1 MILAKVPNFT
11 PECLWIVGFVYVG
24 HSGATTNYSRREAF
38 ASIQQA
44 LDRVVPFDNNHPVL
58 IFGDWNTDP
67 QRLQRIVH
75 SWGHGLTVMQF
86 SGSQITRLSTVH
98 GRRHSSI
105 DHFVCNAPA
114 RALLTSPR
122 VDRQTAVAD
131 HFVICTSIRAET
143 QGQPPVPR
151 APIISR
157 HHCLKATDRI
167 ATSNYWDVL
176 VDGATDDTDTDTDIH
191 QLTSQFLE
199 SANAVADNLSLRLS
213 PPATR
218 SNRRLLSG
226 ATKRAILAS
235 NTARQAF
242 IAAATHTNPDPVQCN
257 TLRDEWSRL
266 KAAAT
271 QLERADGRKQW
282 VKHADD
288 LDRAV
293 SDGRTDLVFAA
304 ARAMS
309 GNSSR
314 SAAVTPL
321 YNSNGIVQYDPTSI
335 LRVMQCHYGS
345 LAADTTGHSLDLQYW
360 HDRQPIQVS
369 RDTPLIRNSDILDQD
384 FSWNQIAATLL
395 QMSPRKAPGDDGIT
409 TAFYQ
414 AALYMPANTQEGVP
428 PTPFAR
434 ALLRVCGQVFAS
446 ATIPRAWLCASIV
459 SIDKKDGDPLNPG
472 DKRGIAL
479 INVGLKLVCKVLQM
493 RIERFVETNNLLSY
507 EQAGFRKRKECVG
520 QVVSLVDIIQRRQ
533 NAGLNTHVLFIDI
546 RKAFDTVP
554 VGALLW
560 KLQNM
565 GFPRRTLA
573 FLKALY
579 TSSSARARAGS
590 LLSDPF
596 PVQRGVR
603 QGCPL
608 SGLLFNLFIN
618 DILDGVAPITVPGL
632 PRDTNP
638 IRGLMYADDVAV
650 FADSEQSLLAASTAV
665 ERWANQ
671 WEMQFGVAKCGIIS
685 FTGHL
690 APRLDNPLDIRLH
703 GQLVS
708 RVESYKYLGVLIDS
722 KLDHSAW
729 LKQKR
734 SALEHTI
741 SALHPVLANHQLT
754 VNYRSRIFSA
764 VVMGKAYYGLELVG
778 GNKSHLA
785 PLQTTINK
793 GIRLFT
799 GARLSTAIGPLLVET
814 GIGSLLTRS
823 LVSRGQLVRSQRW
836 FWSRRTKQ
844 LYRNRYW
851 LTPQVRP
858 KTVKQRHS
866 FALMETLQTC
876 GDSASLQK
884 YVTRQLLD
892 TSGFFKDPSFD
903 QSRAHGTRYLMLAR
917 MDALWT
923 ARKAIQIG
931 ILVDTHPFSVDHCIL
946 CDQQLLST
954 SIAHLVVECKQVTGH
969 RIQSGLVPAIQ
980 KSRLRLLGRALDPGV
995 ENVYTWLRGGVLNG
1009 EADLDQRWLDGTV
1022 EHESMG
1028 TRHDNRALAARL
1040 ADFLQF
1046 IQKKTTNYSR
1056 REAFASIR
1064 QALDRVVPFDN
1075 NHPVLIF
1082 GDWNTD
1088 PQRLQ
1093 RIVHSWGH
1101 GLTVMQFSGSQI
1113 TRLSTVHGRRHSS
1126 IDHFV
1131 CNAPARALLTSP
1143 PTDRIAT
1150 SNYWDVLADGAT
1162 DDTDTDTNIHQ
1173 LTSQFLESANAV
1185 ADNLSLRLSPPATRF
1200 NRRLLSGATKR
1211 AILASNT
1218 ARQAFIAV
1226 ATHTNPDPVHCS
1238 TLRDEW
1244 SRLKATATQ
1253 LERVDGRKQWVKH
1266 ADNLDRA
1273 VSDGR
1278 TDLVFAA
1285 ARAMS
1290 GNSSRS
1296 AAVTPLY
1303 TSDGIVQY
1311 DPTSILRVMQGHY
1324 GSLAADTT
1332 GHSLDL
1338 QYWHDRQPIQAS
1350 PNTPT
1355 IRNSEILDQDFSW
1368 NQIAAAL
1375 LQMSPRKAPGD
1386 DGITTAFYQAALY
1399 MPANTQEGV
1408 PPTPFARALLR
1419 VCGQVFA
1426 SATIPRAWLCASI
1439 VSIDKKD
1446 GDPLNPGDKRG
1457 IALINVGL
1465 KLVCKVLQMR
1475 IERFVETKNLL
1486 SYEQAGFRKRKE
1498 CVGQVVSLVDI
1509 IQRRQNAGLNTH
1521 VLFIDIRKAFDTV
1534 PVGALLWKL
1543 QNMGFPRRTL
1553 AFLKALYTSSSA
1565 RARAGSLLSDPFPVQ
1580 RGVRQGCPLSGL
1592 LFNLFINDILD
1603 GVAPITVP
1611 GLPRDTNPIR
1621 GLMYADDVAVFAD
1634 SEQSLLA
1641 ASTAVE
1647 QWANQWEM
1655 QFGVAKCGIISFTG
1669 HLAPR
1674 LDNPLDIRLHGQ
1686 LVSRVESY
1694 KYLGVLIDSKLDHS
1708 AWLKQK
1714 RSALEHTISAL
1725 HPVLAN
1731 HQLTVNYRSRIFS
1744 AVVMGKAY
1752 YGLELVGGNKSH
1764 LAPLQTTINK
1774 GIRLFTGARLS
1785 TAIGPLLVETGID
1798 SLLTRSLVSRVRL
1811 LERSVTKRTPIN
1823 AICSGTDNDVFTLNV
1838 QGQLVRSQRWF
1849 LVSSDQ
1855 TAVQEQILADTTSQ
1869 TKDSQATTLVCIDGN
1884 STNMWGLCIAPKLIH
1899 CILCNRQLLST
1910 SIAHLV
1916 VECEQVT
1923 GHRIQSGLVPAIQ
1936 KSRLRLL
1943 GRALDPGVENVYT
1956 WLRGEVLN
1964 GEADLDQRW
1973 LDGTV
1978 EHESMGTRHDNR
1990 ALAARLA
1997 DFLQVAYRQYQSIL
2011 WKYHRDR
2018 LVEVG

>member
-1 MILAKVPNFT
+1 MANSDISVSSVDHRQEPSTSTTFSIYGLAAVSITYLRSILAPILGHQMEHVSKIDRRTTKHGARFRITVPEDRQRNIIQRLERQSKKTHWRIRQNYRHRRPDQPRPTAPPPPLSRQILAVNVASISNKRPAIRHIVRNTRLWAISETCITSSKFRFTVPGFDVIQHPATGPGRRGIALGIPSCFGGHEHGSAVGTMILAKVPNFT
-11 PECLWIVGFVYVG
+11 PECLWIVGSVYVG

-38 ASIQQA
+38 ASIRQA

-131 HFVICTSIRAET
+131 HFVIRTSIRAEA
-143 QGQPPVPR
+143 QGQPPAPR
-151 APIISR
+151 APTISR
-157 HHCLKATDRI
+157 HHCLEATDRI

-176 VDGATDDTDTDTDIH
+176 ADGAADDTDTDTDIH

-199 SANAVADNLSLRLS
+199 SANAVADQLSLRLS

-226 ATKRAILAS
+226 TTKRAILAS

-242 IAAATHTNPDPVQCN
+242 ISAATNRNPDPVQCN
-257 TLRDEWSRL
+257 TLQDEWSRL

-271 QLERADGRKQW
+271 QLERVDGRKQW
-282 VKHADD
+282 AKHADN

-321 YNSNGIVQYDPTSI
+321 YNSDGVVQYDPTSI
-335 LRVMQCHYGS
+335 MRVMQGHYGS

-369 RDTPLIRNSDILDQD
+369 PNTPPIRNSDILDQD
-384 FSWNQIAATLL
+384 FSWNQIAAALL

-434 ALLRVCGQVFAS
+434 ALLKVCGQVFAS

-507 EQAGFRKRKECVG
+507 EQAGFRKREECVG

-650 FADSEQSLLAASTAV
+650 FADSEQSLLAASTAI
-665 ERWANQ
+665 EQWAIQ

-690 APRLDNPLDIRLH
+690 VSRLDNPLDIRLH

-734 SALEHTI
+734 FALEHTI
-741 SALHPVLANHQLT
+741 SALYPVLANHQLT

-823 LVSRGQLVRSQRW
+823 LVSRVRLLERSVTKRTPINAICSGTDNDVFTLNVQGQLVRSQRW

-866 FALMETLQTC
+866 FALMETLRTC
-876 GDSASLQK
+876 GDSASPQK
-884 YVTRQLLD
+884 YVTRQFLD
-892 TSGFFKDPSFD
+892 TSRFFKDPSFD

-931 ILVDTHPFSVDHCIL
+931 ILVDTHPFSVDRCIL
-946 CDQQLLST
+946 CDQ
-954 SIAHLVVECKQVTGH
+954 
-969 RIQSGLVPAIQ
+969 
-980 KSRLRLLGRALDPGV
+980 
-995 ENVYTWLRGGVLNG
+995 
-1009 EADLDQRWLDGTV
+1009 
-1022 EHESMG
+1022 
-1028 TRHDNRALAARL
+1028 
-1040 ADFLQF
+1040 
-1046 IQKKTTNYSR
+1046 
-1056 REAFASIR
+1056 
-1064 QALDRVVPFDN
+1064 
-1075 NHPVLIF
+1075 
-1082 GDWNTD
+1082 
-1088 PQRLQ
+1088 
-1093 RIVHSWGH
+1093 
-1101 GLTVMQFSGSQI
+1101 
-1113 TRLSTVHGRRHSS
+1113 
-1126 IDHFV
+1126 
-1131 CNAPARALLTSP
+1131 
-1143 PTDRIAT
+1143 
-1150 SNYWDVLADGAT
+1150 
-1162 DDTDTDTNIHQ
+1162 
-1173 LTSQFLESANAV
+1173 
-1185 ADNLSLRLSPPATRF
+1185 
-1200 NRRLLSGATKR
+1200 
-1211 AILASNT
+1211 
-1218 ARQAFIAV
+1218 
-1226 ATHTNPDPVHCS
+1226 
-1238 TLRDEW
+1238 
-1244 SRLKATATQ
+1244 
-1253 LERVDGRKQWVKH
+1253 
-1266 ADNLDRA
+1266 
-1273 VSDGR
+1273 
-1278 TDLVFAA
+1278 
-1285 ARAMS
+1285 
-1290 GNSSRS
+1290 
-1296 AAVTPLY
+1296 
-1303 TSDGIVQY
+1303 
-1311 DPTSILRVMQGHY
+1311 
-1324 GSLAADTT
+1324 
-1332 GHSLDL
+1332 
-1338 QYWHDRQPIQAS
+1338 
-1350 PNTPT
+1350 
-1355 IRNSEILDQDFSW
+1355 
-1368 NQIAAAL
+1368 
-1375 LQMSPRKAPGD
+1375 
-1386 DGITTAFYQAALY
+1386 
-1399 MPANTQEGV
+1399 
-1408 PPTPFARALLR
+1408 
-1419 VCGQVFA
+1419 
-1426 SATIPRAWLCASI
+1426 
-1439 VSIDKKD
+1439 
-1446 GDPLNPGDKRG
+1446 
-1457 IALINVGL
+1457 
-1465 KLVCKVLQMR
+1465 
-1475 IERFVETKNLL
+1475 
-1486 SYEQAGFRKRKE
+1486 
-1498 CVGQVVSLVDI
+1498 
-1509 IQRRQNAGLNTH
+1509 
-1521 VLFIDIRKAFDTV
+1521 
-1534 PVGALLWKL
+1534 
-1543 QNMGFPRRTL
+1543 
-1553 AFLKALYTSSSA
+1553 
-1565 RARAGSLLSDPFPVQ
+1565 
-1580 RGVRQGCPLSGL
+1580 
-1592 LFNLFINDILD
+1592 
-1603 GVAPITVP
+1603 
-1611 GLPRDTNPIR
+1611 
-1621 GLMYADDVAVFAD
+1621 
-1634 SEQSLLA
+1634 
-1641 ASTAVE
+1641 
-1647 QWANQWEM
+1647 
-1655 QFGVAKCGIISFTG
+1655 
-1669 HLAPR
+1669 
-1674 LDNPLDIRLHGQ
+1674 
-1686 LVSRVESY
+1686 
-1694 KYLGVLIDSKLDHS
+1694 
-1708 AWLKQK
+1708 
-1714 RSALEHTISAL
+1714 
-1725 HPVLAN
+1725 
-1731 HQLTVNYRSRIFS
+1731 
-1744 AVVMGKAY
+1744 
-1752 YGLELVGGNKSH
+1752 
-1764 LAPLQTTINK
+1764 
-1774 GIRLFTGARLS
+1774 
-1785 TAIGPLLVETGID
+1785 
-1798 SLLTRSLVSRVRL
+1798 
-1811 LERSVTKRTPIN
+1811 
-1823 AICSGTDNDVFTLNV
+1823 
-1838 QGQLVRSQRWF
+1838 
-1849 LVSSDQ
+1849 
-1855 TAVQEQILADTTSQ
+1855 
-1869 TKDSQATTLVCIDGN
+1869 
-1884 STNMWGLCIAPKLIH
+1884 
-1899 CILCNRQLLST
+1899 QLLST

-1956 WLRGEVLN
+1956 WLRGGVIN

-1997 DFLQVAYRQYQSIL
+1997 DFLQVAYRQYQSTL

-2018 LVEVG
+2018 LVEVD

>member
-11 PECLWIVGFVYVG
+11 PECLWIVGSVYVG

-38 ASIQQA
+38 ASIRQA

-131 HFVICTSIRAET
+131 HFVIRTSIRAEA

-151 APIISR
+151 APTISR
-157 HHCLKATDRI
+157 HHCLEATDRI

-176 VDGATDDTDTDTDIH
+176 AD
-191 QLTSQFLE
+191 
-199 SANAVADNLSLRLS
+199 ANAVADNLSLRLS

-226 ATKRAILAS
+226 TTKRAILAS

-257 TLRDEWSRL
+257 TLEM
-266 KAAAT
+266 
-271 QLERADGRKQW
+271 
-282 VKHADD
+282 
-288 LDRAV
+288 

-321 YNSNGIVQYDPTSI
+321 YNSDGIVQYDPTSI
-335 LRVMQCHYGS
+335 LRVMQGHYGS

-360 HDRQPIQVS
+360 HDRQPIQAS
-369 RDTPLIRNSDILDQD
+369 PNTPPIRNSDILDQD
-384 FSWNQIAATLL
+384 FSWNQIAAALL
-395 QMSPRKAPGDDGIT
+395 QMSPRKAPGDDGIS

-507 EQAGFRKRKECVG
+507 EQAGFRKREECVG

-618 DILDGVAPITVPGL
+618 DILNGVAPITVPGL
-632 PRDTNP
+632 PRDTSP
-638 IRGLMYADDVAV
+638 IRGL
-650 FADSEQSLLAASTAV
+650 
-665 ERWANQ
+665 
-671 WEMQFGVAKCGIIS
+671 I

-823 LVSRGQLVRSQRW
+823 LVSRVRLLERSVTKRTPINAICSSTDNDVFTLNVQGQLVRSQRW

-884 YVTRQLLD
+884 YATRQLLD

-917 MDALWT
+917 MDAPWT
-923 ARKAIQIG
+923 ARKVIRIG

-946 CDQQLLST
+946 CDQ
-954 SIAHLVVECKQVTGH
+954 
-969 RIQSGLVPAIQ
+969 
-980 KSRLRLLGRALDPGV
+980 
-995 ENVYTWLRGGVLNG
+995 
-1009 EADLDQRWLDGTV
+1009 
-1022 EHESMG
+1022 
-1028 TRHDNRALAARL
+1028 
-1040 ADFLQF
+1040 
-1046 IQKKTTNYSR
+1046 
-1056 REAFASIR
+1056 
-1064 QALDRVVPFDN
+1064 
-1075 NHPVLIF
+1075 
-1082 GDWNTD
+1082 
-1088 PQRLQ
+1088 
-1093 RIVHSWGH
+1093 
-1101 GLTVMQFSGSQI
+1101 
-1113 TRLSTVHGRRHSS
+1113 
-1126 IDHFV
+1126 
-1131 CNAPARALLTSP
+1131 
-1143 PTDRIAT
+1143 
-1150 SNYWDVLADGAT
+1150 
-1162 DDTDTDTNIHQ
+1162 
-1173 LTSQFLESANAV
+1173 
-1185 ADNLSLRLSPPATRF
+1185 
-1200 NRRLLSGATKR
+1200 
-1211 AILASNT
+1211 
-1218 ARQAFIAV
+1218 
-1226 ATHTNPDPVHCS
+1226 
-1238 TLRDEW
+1238 
-1244 SRLKATATQ
+1244 
-1253 LERVDGRKQWVKH
+1253 
-1266 ADNLDRA
+1266 
-1273 VSDGR
+1273 
-1278 TDLVFAA
+1278 
-1285 ARAMS
+1285 
-1290 GNSSRS
+1290 
-1296 AAVTPLY
+1296 
-1303 TSDGIVQY
+1303 
-1311 DPTSILRVMQGHY
+1311 
-1324 GSLAADTT
+1324 
-1332 GHSLDL
+1332 
-1338 QYWHDRQPIQAS
+1338 
-1350 PNTPT
+1350 
-1355 IRNSEILDQDFSW
+1355 
-1368 NQIAAAL
+1368 
-1375 LQMSPRKAPGD
+1375 
-1386 DGITTAFYQAALY
+1386 
-1399 MPANTQEGV
+1399 
-1408 PPTPFARALLR
+1408 
-1419 VCGQVFA
+1419 
-1426 SATIPRAWLCASI
+1426 
-1439 VSIDKKD
+1439 
-1446 GDPLNPGDKRG
+1446 
-1457 IALINVGL
+1457 
-1465 KLVCKVLQMR
+1465 
-1475 IERFVETKNLL
+1475 
-1486 SYEQAGFRKRKE
+1486 
-1498 CVGQVVSLVDI
+1498 
-1509 IQRRQNAGLNTH
+1509 
-1521 VLFIDIRKAFDTV
+1521 
-1534 PVGALLWKL
+1534 
-1543 QNMGFPRRTL
+1543 
-1553 AFLKALYTSSSA
+1553 
-1565 RARAGSLLSDPFPVQ
+1565 
-1580 RGVRQGCPLSGL
+1580 
-1592 LFNLFINDILD
+1592 
-1603 GVAPITVP
+1603 
-1611 GLPRDTNPIR
+1611 
-1621 GLMYADDVAVFAD
+1621 
-1634 SEQSLLA
+1634 
-1641 ASTAVE
+1641 
-1647 QWANQWEM
+1647 
-1655 QFGVAKCGIISFTG
+1655 
-1669 HLAPR
+1669 
-1674 LDNPLDIRLHGQ
+1674 
-1686 LVSRVESY
+1686 
-1694 KYLGVLIDSKLDHS
+1694 
-1708 AWLKQK
+1708 
-1714 RSALEHTISAL
+1714 
-1725 HPVLAN
+1725 
-1731 HQLTVNYRSRIFS
+1731 
-1744 AVVMGKAY
+1744 
-1752 YGLELVGGNKSH
+1752 
-1764 LAPLQTTINK
+1764 
-1774 GIRLFTGARLS
+1774 
-1785 TAIGPLLVETGID
+1785 
-1798 SLLTRSLVSRVRL
+1798 
-1811 LERSVTKRTPIN
+1811 
-1823 AICSGTDNDVFTLNV
+1823 
-1838 QGQLVRSQRWF
+1838 
-1849 LVSSDQ
+1849 
-1855 TAVQEQILADTTSQ
+1855 
-1869 TKDSQATTLVCIDGN
+1869 
-1884 STNMWGLCIAPKLIH
+1884 
-1899 CILCNRQLLST
+1899 QLLST

-1956 WLRGEVLN
+1956 WLRGGVIN
-1964 GEADLDQRW
+1964 GEADLDQ
-1973 LDGTV
+1973 LLVG
-1978 EHESMGTRHDNR
+1978 
-1990 ALAARLA
+1990 
-1997 DFLQVAYRQYQSIL
+1997 
-2011 WKYHRDR
+2011 RDC
-2018 LVEVG
+2018 GA

>member
-1 MILAKVPNFT
+1 MANSDISVPSVDHRQEPSPSTTFSIYGLAAVSITYLRSILAPILGHQMEHVSKIDRRTTKHGARFRITVPEDRQRNIIQRLERQSKQTHWRIRQNYRHRRPDQPRPTAPPPPLSRQILAVNVANISNKRPAIRHIVRNTRLWAISETCITSSNFALLSLDSMSSSIQ
-11 PECLWIVGFVYVG
+11 PRDLDAEESPSVSHLGSVYVG

-38 ASIQQA
+38 ASIRQA

-131 HFVICTSIRAET
+131 HFVIRTSIRAEA
-143 QGQPPVPR
+143 QGQPPV
-151 APIISR
+151 
-157 HHCLKATDRI
+157 L
-167 ATSNYWDVL
+167 VL
-176 VDGATDDTDTDTDIH
+176 QPYPAIT
-191 QLTSQFLE
+191 FLE

-226 ATKRAILAS
+226 TTKRAILAS

-271 QLERADGRKQW
+271 QLERVDGRKQW
-282 VKHADD
+282 VKHADN

-321 YNSNGIVQYDPTSI
+321 YNSDGIVQYDPTSI
-335 LRVMQCHYGS
+335 LRVMQAYSS
-345 LAADTTGHSLDLQYW
+345 LSN
-360 HDRQPIQVS
+360 
-369 RDTPLIRNSDILDQD
+369 TPTIRNSDILDQD
-384 FSWNQIAATLL
+384 FSWNQIAAALL

-507 EQAGFRKRKECVG
+507 EQAGFRKREECVG

-596 PVQRGVR
+596 PVQRG
-603 QGCPL
+603 
-608 SGLLFNLFIN
+608 F
-618 DILDGVAPITVPGL
+618 PGL

-650 FADSEQSLLAASTAV
+650 FADSEQSLLAASTAI
-665 ERWANQ
+665 EQWANQ

-823 LVSRGQLVRSQRW
+823 LVSRVRLLERSVTKRTPINAICSGTDNDVFTLNVQGQLVRSQRW

-866 FALMETLQTC
+866 FALMETLRTC

-954 SIAHLVVECKQVTGH
+954 SIAHLVVECEQVTGH

-1040 ADFLQF
+1040 ADFLQ
-1046 IQKKTTNYSR
+1046 
-1056 REAFASIR
+1056 
-1064 QALDRVVPFDN
+1064 
-1075 NHPVLIF
+1075 
-1082 GDWNTD
+1082 
-1088 PQRLQ
+1088 
-1093 RIVHSWGH
+1093 
-1101 GLTVMQFSGSQI
+1101 
-1113 TRLSTVHGRRHSS
+1113 
-1126 IDHFV
+1126 
-1131 CNAPARALLTSP
+1131 
-1143 PTDRIAT
+1143 
-1150 SNYWDVLADGAT
+1150 
-1162 DDTDTDTNIHQ
+1162 
-1173 LTSQFLESANAV
+1173 
-1185 ADNLSLRLSPPATRF
+1185 
-1200 NRRLLSGATKR
+1200 
-1211 AILASNT
+1211 
-1218 ARQAFIAV
+1218 
-1226 ATHTNPDPVHCS
+1226 
-1238 TLRDEW
+1238 
-1244 SRLKATATQ
+1244 
-1253 LERVDGRKQWVKH
+1253 
-1266 ADNLDRA
+1266 
-1273 VSDGR
+1273 
-1278 TDLVFAA
+1278 
-1285 ARAMS
+1285 
-1290 GNSSRS
+1290 
-1296 AAVTPLY
+1296 
-1303 TSDGIVQY
+1303 
-1311 DPTSILRVMQGHY
+1311 
-1324 GSLAADTT
+1324 
-1332 GHSLDL
+1332 
-1338 QYWHDRQPIQAS
+1338 
-1350 PNTPT
+1350 
-1355 IRNSEILDQDFSW
+1355 
-1368 NQIAAAL
+1368 
-1375 LQMSPRKAPGD
+1375 
-1386 DGITTAFYQAALY
+1386 
-1399 MPANTQEGV
+1399 
-1408 PPTPFARALLR
+1408 
-1419 VCGQVFA
+1419 
-1426 SATIPRAWLCASI
+1426 
-1439 VSIDKKD
+1439 
-1446 GDPLNPGDKRG
+1446 
-1457 IALINVGL
+1457 
-1465 KLVCKVLQMR
+1465 
-1475 IERFVETKNLL
+1475 
-1486 SYEQAGFRKRKE
+1486 
-1498 CVGQVVSLVDI
+1498 
-1509 IQRRQNAGLNTH
+1509 
-1521 VLFIDIRKAFDTV
+1521 
-1534 PVGALLWKL
+1534 
-1543 QNMGFPRRTL
+1543 
-1553 AFLKALYTSSSA
+1553 
-1565 RARAGSLLSDPFPVQ
+1565 
-1580 RGVRQGCPLSGL
+1580 
-1592 LFNLFINDILD
+1592 
-1603 GVAPITVP
+1603 
-1611 GLPRDTNPIR
+1611 
-1621 GLMYADDVAVFAD
+1621 
-1634 SEQSLLA
+1634 
-1641 ASTAVE
+1641 
-1647 QWANQWEM
+1647 
-1655 QFGVAKCGIISFTG
+1655 
-1669 HLAPR
+1669 
-1674 LDNPLDIRLHGQ
+1674 
-1686 LVSRVESY
+1686 
-1694 KYLGVLIDSKLDHS
+1694 
-1708 AWLKQK
+1708 
-1714 RSALEHTISAL
+1714 
-1725 HPVLAN
+1725 
-1731 HQLTVNYRSRIFS
+1731 
-1744 AVVMGKAY
+1744 
-1752 YGLELVGGNKSH
+1752 
-1764 LAPLQTTINK
+1764 
-1774 GIRLFTGARLS
+1774 
-1785 TAIGPLLVETGID
+1785 
-1798 SLLTRSLVSRVRL
+1798 
-1811 LERSVTKRTPIN
+1811 
-1823 AICSGTDNDVFTLNV
+1823 
-1838 QGQLVRSQRWF
+1838 
-1849 LVSSDQ
+1849 
-1855 TAVQEQILADTTSQ
+1855 
-1869 TKDSQATTLVCIDGN
+1869 
-1884 STNMWGLCIAPKLIH
+1884 
-1899 CILCNRQLLST
+1899 
-1910 SIAHLV
+1910 
-1916 VECEQVT
+1916 
-1923 GHRIQSGLVPAIQ
+1923 
-1936 KSRLRLL
+1936 
-1943 GRALDPGVENVYT
+1943 
-1956 WLRGEVLN
+1956 
-1964 GEADLDQRW
+1964 
-1973 LDGTV
+1973 
-1978 EHESMGTRHDNR
+1978 
-1990 ALAARLA
+1990 
-1997 DFLQVAYRQYQSIL
+1997 VAYRQYQSTL